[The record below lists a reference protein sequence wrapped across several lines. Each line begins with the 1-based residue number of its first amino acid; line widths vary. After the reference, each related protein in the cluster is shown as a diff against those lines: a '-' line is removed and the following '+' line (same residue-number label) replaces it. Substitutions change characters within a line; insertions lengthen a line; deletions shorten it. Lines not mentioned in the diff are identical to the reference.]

1 MDLIQEIHR
10 NLTAGITEIYNKSK
24 VLTNLMLQIL
34 LMI

>member
-10 NLTAGITEIYNKSK
+10 NLTAGMTESYNKSK